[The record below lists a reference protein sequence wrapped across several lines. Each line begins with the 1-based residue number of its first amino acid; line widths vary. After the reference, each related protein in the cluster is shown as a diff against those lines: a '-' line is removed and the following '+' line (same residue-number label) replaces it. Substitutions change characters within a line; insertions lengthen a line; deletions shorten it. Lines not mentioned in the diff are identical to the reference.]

1 MKYTVKSVSI
11 DHVKKLFPEID
22 LIEDPNLREKVALIW
37 QEAFSESSWDKLE
50 DAKFNPISPGVTLV
64 THTRSVT
71 KGALA
76 LAEIHK
82 EFFDFQYDKDEL
94 LAVCLLHDVCKLLEQ
109 DGDPDGTS
117 HKNKIGKTIQ
127 HGFFSGY
134 YAKKYGLSNSI
145 IATVV
150 AHTGNSKTP
159 LRTPEGVILL
169 YADLFDADCH
179 RLACGLELHLD
190 KIKK

>member
-1 MKYTVKSVSI
+1 MKTITTERVKE
-11 DHVKKLFPEID
+11 LLPEID
-22 LIEDPNLREKVALIW
+22 MIKDQELREKTALIW
-37 QEAFSESSWDKLE
+37 KEAFEESTWDKLE
-50 DAKFNPISPGVTLV
+50 DAKFNPISPGVTLI

-71 KGALA
+71 HGAIELA
-76 LAEIHK
+76 KVHAR
-82 EFFDFQYDKDEL
+82 FFDFQYDEDEL

-179 RLACGLELHLD
+179 RLAGGLELHLD